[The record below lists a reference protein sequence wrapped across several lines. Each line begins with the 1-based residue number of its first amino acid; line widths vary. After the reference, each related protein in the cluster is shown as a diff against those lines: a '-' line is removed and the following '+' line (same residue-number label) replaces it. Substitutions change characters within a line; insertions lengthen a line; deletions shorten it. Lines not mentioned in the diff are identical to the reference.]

1 MTGLDDLFELA
12 AAEQLLQA
20 EREDKEKAARFAAL
34 PKEEQDRILAAREA
48 TAAQLCGGID
58 VTRYNDD
65 DNDGEDDDEIQD

>member
-1 MTGLDDLFELA
+1 MTGLDDLFDLH

-20 EREDKEKAARFAAL
+20 AKEDKERAARFAAL

-48 TAAQLCGGID
+48 TAAQLCDGID

-65 DNDGEDDDEIQD
+65 DNDNDGEDE

>member
-65 DNDGEDDDEIQD
+65 DDNDGEDDEIQD